1 MRDFDYQEQLLLWRK
16 NQLLLQKKYADTP
29 PGFFSEEAEK
39 AAWEAW
45 EEEYTRFLEHRH
57 FKIND
62 TSLPSVSSPLIG
74 REEELTAVHDTLAS
88 IHTVFLYGIGGIGK
102 TAIALTYI
110 ARHRLAYDHVL
121 YIVTGKGILQAVCDD
136 TSVPISGLLYDR
148 KRYPALRQY
157 YREKLSALQKISEE
171 KKILIVIDNLNAPA
185 DKDLCQFLELS
196 CDKIITTRV
205 NYEIVPEKEK
215 LLVNALRPEY
225 WPELIQTYSSRLEPA
240 KTEQLLHYGHQVE
253 GHTLS
258 IKMASVQA
266 SHGELSGHPDNGSH
280 ITSLLSSFRLKKAE
294 WEALLY
300 LSVLAPQGMEKDLFL
315 RISGASEQTLRS
327 LQNDL
332 LIDVLVMEKT
342 AEHSP
347 EDPDRETA
355 APSAESEQT
364 RARLLLRV
372 HPLIAEAVK
381 RIMPPTCIN
390 CSRLLRGFE
399 KYMHGDDIGS
409 CTWNRTYEENRVL
422 EPHVFAVY
430 ETFPDPAP
438 WLGTSF
444 EEIVTFLWVQGYFN
458 EALPYAIKVYEAV
471 LNYYGPNHVLPG
483 REALRVAA
491 VYHNRMDHDQA
502 LMWYQKGYELLKAVK
517 PQTFEVMDQLSSACG
532 KLAKEYSHRQDPAA
546 RNKYAAEYMQ
556 IAEAIMQM
564 DDKDLPESEK
574 QRFSMKLHYVLLE
587 EAKHALREGRIA
599 VSRELYAAIEKWM
612 ESREDLGYR
621 KTAFKELQIALLIH
635 ENQLEDAEKI
645 ARENV
650 QSALLYRGEK
660 YKDYLSQLEILA
672 DVLALEKKS
681 AEAFSVYEKILT
693 HLQRDYPYEEKWI
706 QKTMDHLTVSL

>member
-1 MRDFDYQEQLLLWRK
+1 MLWEK

-29 PGFFSEEAEK
+29 PGFSSPEAEQ
-39 AAWEAW
+39 AAWKAW

-57 FKIND
+57 FKLSD
-62 TSLPSVSSPLIG
+62 TPLPSVSFPLIG
-74 REEELTAVHDTLAS
+74 REEELAAVRDTLAAS
-88 IHTVFLYGIGGIGK
+88 HTVFLYGIGGIGK
-102 TAIALTYI
+102 TAIALAYI
-110 ARHRLAYDHVL
+110 ARHRPAYDHVL
-121 YIVTGKGILQAVCDD
+121 YIVTGKGIIQAVCDD
-136 TSVPISGLLYDR
+136 TAVPISGLLYDR

-171 KKILIVIDNLNAPA
+171 KKILIVIDNMNAPA
-185 DKDLCQFLELS
+185 DKDLGQFLELS

-205 NYEIVPEKEK
+205 NYETVPEREK
-215 LLVNALRPEY
+215 LLIRALGPEH
-225 WPELIQTYSSRLEPA
+225 WPKLIQTYSSGLEPA
-240 KTEQLLHYGHQVE
+240 KAEQLLRYGHQVE

-266 SHGELSGHPDNGSH
+266 SYGELAGPPDNGSY

-327 LQNDL
+327 LRNYL
-332 LIDVLVMEKT
+332 LIDALVMEQT
-342 AEHSP
+342 AEP
-347 EDPDRETA
+347 FPKDPGRETG
-355 APSAESEQT
+355 
-364 RARLLLRV
+364 ARLLLRV
-372 HPLIAEAVK
+372 HPLIAETVK
-381 RIMPPTCIN
+381 RITPPTCIN

-399 KYMHGDDIGS
+399 KYMYGDDMGI

-438 WLGTSF
+438 WLGTAF
-444 EEIVTFLWVQGYFN
+444 EEIVTFLWVQGYYE
-458 EALPYAIKVYEAV
+458 EALPYAIKVYESV
-471 LNYYGPNHVLPG
+471 MNYYGPNHVLPG

-491 VYHNRMDHDQA
+491 VYHNRMDHQQA
-502 LMWYQKGYELLKAVK
+502 LVWYQKGYELLKGVT
-517 PQTFEVMDQLSSACG
+517 PRTFEVMDQLSTACG
-532 KLAKEYSHRQDPAA
+532 KLAKVYSHRQDPTT
-546 RNKYAAEYMQ
+546 RNQYAAEYTQ
-556 IAEAIMQM
+556 IAQAIMQM
-564 DDKDLPESEK
+564 NDKDLPPFQK
-574 QRFSMKLHYVLLE
+574 QRFSMKRHYVLLE

-599 VSRELYAAIEKWM
+599 
-612 ESREDLGYR
+612 ESRALYETIEAWLESQENLGYR

-635 ENQLEDAEKI
+635 ENQLEDAEKA

-650 QSALLYRGEK
+650 QAALLYRGEK

-681 AEAFSVYEKILT
+681 AEAFSLYEKLLT

-706 QKTMDHLTVSL
+706 RKIMDKLTVSL